1 MRLNE
6 QYELELR
13 NYQNIIKRNQNIYIG
28 GYFFHTSFITPN
40 MPTYLII
47 RKQISMN

>member
-1 MRLNE
+1 MRLKE

-13 NYQNIIKRNQNIYIG
+13 NYQYIIKRNQNIG
-28 GYFFHTSFITPN
+28 GYFFHTLFITPN

-47 RKQISMN
+47 